1 MKTELLEDLKRT
13 INMID
18 FKLEAEKK
26 SYAIET
32 AELDDGFV
40 QIHDKI
46 ARASIKK
53 LAVQSLRMKRLYN
66 HVHNMGERNK
76 LFKS

>member
-18 FKLEAEKK
+18 FKLEAEKR

-53 LAVQSLRMKRLYN
+53 LAAQSLRMKRLYN
-66 HVHNMGERNK
+66 FIVGMSASNK

>member
-18 FKLEAEKK
+18 FKLEAEKR

-53 LAVQSLRMKRLYN
+53 LAVQSLRMKRLFN
-66 HVHNMGERNK
+66 HVHSMGERNK